1 MIGRCSPPYRARIGD
16 GAASWQERQR
26 GYVEG
31 FDGMEV
37 AMIQCGDRG
46 RFEALRK
53 GDY

>member
-1 MIGRCSPPYRARIGD
+1 M
-16 GAASWQERQR
+16 
-26 GYVEG
+26 EG